1 MAAMVAMAALAAT
14 CNGEVILLQQE
25 ESEEEIQKKVFDLIK
40 QQQRDLE
47 SAAVQ
52 FQKLAVMCESKDEW
66 REPPKKKFRG
76 AKGYL
81 NKQNL
86 PFYMRF

>member
-1 MAAMVAMAALAAT
+1 M
-14 CNGEVILLQQE
+14 LQQE
-25 ESEEEIQKKVFDLIK
+25 ESEEDFVRKFQEEAERQKK
-40 QQQRDLE
+40 DLE
-47 SAAVQ
+47 SAAVE
-52 FQKLAVMCESKDEW
+52 FQKLAAMCESEDVW
-66 REPPKKKFRG
+66 LEPPAKKFRG